1 MLERLADM
9 RARLAAVEGDLAQAT
24 ELLSRD
30 ATSADSKAAS
40 GSSAASGIQRLHPKP
55 TKTAAKG
62 HVAEILESA
71 LGSTTGNNTSATGS
85 PNLPRRDDI
94 PAPSSAP
101 SSTTTTA
108 QPSTAGITVVAAK
121 PAERCSPRREAWAD
135 FGNGSVAV
143 ESIPATTSAPLP
155 KTESTPIPQ
164 ANKPLPQFGGEAT
177 AAAAQPVA
185 TIPRRR
191 SDRPVP
197 RPTVIQYV
205 ASNDILEEQVEA
217 AMVPGTNNTDGSSDA
232 AAVPETSA
240 KEDNGQNI
248 PPKISLQVRKE
259 I

>member
-40 GSSAASGIQRLHPKP
+40 GSSAVSGIQRLHPKP

-85 PNLPRRDDI
+85 PNLPRRDDV

-101 SSTTTTA
+101 SSTTTSA
-108 QPSTAGITVVAAK
+108 QPTTAG
-121 PAERCSPRREAWAD
+121 RRSLRREAWAD
-135 FGNGSVAV
+135 FGNGSAAV

-155 KTESTPIPQ
+155 KTESTPTTQ

-177 AAAAQPVA
+177 AAAAQPGA
-185 TIPRRR
+185 TLPRRR

-217 AMVPGTNNTDGSSDA
+217 AMVPGTNNTGGSSDA
-232 AAVPETSA
+232 AAVPQTSA
-240 KEDNGQNI
+240 KEDNDQNI